1 MTGSGGPGV
10 QASKGPTVRGP
21 VIGVAFPREDY
32 VAALEQAGATVRVL
46 TPDRD
51 TLPDVLNE
59 LDGVLLT
66 GGPDVRPA
74 HYGAT
79 TTHPTV
85 EVNDER
91 DAYELPLAKAAL
103 HARLPLL
110 AICRGVQ
117 VLNVA
122 AGGTL
127 VQDLPSQRPSAI
139 NHSLVDP
146 RTAIAHTVHLT
157 RGSYLASVM
166 ADHVGADGS
175 LPVNSR
181 HHQAI
186 DRVAR
191 GFTVA
196 AAAPDGTIE
205 AIEAAAGTESGF
217 CIGVQWHPEN
227 FYRTGESAGLFNA
240 FVAAAVSK

>member
-1 MTGSGGPGV
+1 MS
-10 QASKGPTVRGP
+10 GP

-32 VAALEQAGATVRVL
+32 IAALEQAGAVVRVL
-46 TPDRD
+46 TPGVDL
-51 TLPDVLNE
+51 LPAALDQ

-66 GGPDVRPA
+66 GGPDVRPD
-74 HYGAT
+74 HYGADVR
-79 TTHPTV
+79 HNTV
-85 EVNDER
+85 EVDEVR
-91 DAYELPLAKAAL
+91 DAYELPLAQAAL
-103 HARLPLL
+103 EARLPLL

-127 VQDLPSQRPSAI
+127 VQDLPSQRPSVI
-139 NHSLVDP
+139 NHSVVEP

-157 RGSYLASVM
+157 RGSQLASVM
-166 ADHVGADGS
+166 APHLDATGE

-186 DRVAR
+186 DRVAH

-205 AIEAAAGTESGF
+205 AIEAAAGTEAGF

-240 FVAAAVSK
+240 FVAAAK